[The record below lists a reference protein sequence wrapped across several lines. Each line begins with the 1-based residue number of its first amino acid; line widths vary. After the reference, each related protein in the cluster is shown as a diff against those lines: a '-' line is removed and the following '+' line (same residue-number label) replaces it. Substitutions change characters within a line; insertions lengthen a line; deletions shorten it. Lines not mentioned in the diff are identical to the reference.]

1 MERIAGALSDML
13 VAREVVESEN
23 REFYRYAIE
32 SILLLLVNL
41 ATMVG
46 LAMASGKLCEGL
58 FFLMVFS
65 PLRSCCGGI
74 HMKTWYS
81 CYFVSCGIFEIVLLL
96 SGMVSISW
104 WLLLILIP
112 VCELIIWKLAPCVD
126 EKHPISEECIQKNR
140 LHARVYSILLCCLT
154 VVLKLLG
161 YEVGVML
168 GGSAMVLCGGL
179 MVAKRI
185 PVNLW

>member
-13 VAREVVESEN
+13 VAKEVVESEN

-41 ATMVG
+41 TTMVG

-96 SGMVSISW
+96 SGMFSVSW
-104 WLLLILIP
+104 WLLLILLA
-112 VCELIIWKLAPCVD
+112 VCEVIIRRLAPCVD
-126 EKHPISEECIQKNR
+126 EKHPISEESIQKNR
-140 LHARVYSILLCCLT
+140 LHARVYSVLMCSLV
-154 VVLKLLG
+154 VVLKFLG

-168 GGSAMVLCGGL
+168 GVSTMVLCGGL

-185 PVNLW
+185 SVN